1 MGTCSGCGCHGHS
14 STCDPVFGHCLVR
27 NGGVTREWG
36 CGTVSPCLLC
46 RMSPSPP
53 RTASTTR
60 RVPSARSANL
70 ASSVMPPRARPLPV
84 TLVPVLTP
92 SQLAGGC
99 QSQGP
104 PRPQNIT
111 APVCHRHCHLQ
122 VFGIMLFGH
131 GWPSHLRRLRTR
143 LCRPP
148 LREVGAGGPY
158 NRPPPRTSP
167 PSSTHSHRCAPGY
180 EGDPIQP
187 GGKCTPIGEW
197 WVLVVGCPP
206 TPRGAPHPHPRC
218 PQARSSSSATPVGAR
233 MRPAGRAAA
242 RCGQGAGGGGT
253 GCSHLP
259 QHLI

>member
-143 LCRPP
+143 LRRPP

-158 NRPPPRTSP
+158 NPPPQEPPPHHQPIPIGVPRATRET
-167 PSSTHSHRCAPGY
+167 PSSQVASVPQLVSGGCWLWGAP
-180 EGDPIQP
+180 PHP
-187 GGKCTPIGEW
+187 G
-197 WVLVVGCPP
+197 VPP
-206 TPRGAPHPHPRC
+206 TLTLAAHRP
-218 PQARSSSSATPVGAR
+218 GAR
-233 MRPAGRAAA
+233 QVRHPW
-242 RCGQGAGGGGT
+242 GQG
-253 GCSHLP
+253 
-259 QHLI
+259 

>member
-1 MGTCSGCGCHGHS
+1 MPPSHHCVPRCPVGYAGLSCQRCATRFERVTRGPYLGTCSGCGCHGHS

-36 CGTVSPCLLC
+36 CGTVSPCLMC

-92 SQLAGGC
+92 SHLAGRC

-122 VFGIMLFGH
+122 VFGVMLFGH
-131 GWPSHLRRLRTR
+131 GRPSHLRRLRTR
-143 LCRPP
+143 LRRPP

-158 NRPPPRTSP
+158 NPPPQ
-167 PSSTHSHRCAPGY
+167 
-180 EGDPIQP
+180 D
-187 GGKCTPIGEW
+187 
-197 WVLVVGCPP
+197 
-206 TPRGAPHPHPRC
+206 
-218 PQARSSSSATPVGAR
+218 
-233 MRPAGRAAA
+233 
-242 RCGQGAGGGGT
+242 
-253 GCSHLP
+253 LP
-259 QHLI
+259 LIINPFP